1 MEDSKRQTA
10 AQKTSDAISLL
21 IEDHNKVKKLFKEFE
36 GLKKSRTS
44 KDKKSKLVKE
54 ICTELTI
61 HAQVEEE
68 VFYPAVRKAIDDQ
81 DLMDEAEVE
90 HAGAKELISQLEE
103 MSPDEDL
110 YDAKVTVLSEYI
122 DHHVKEEEQEM
133 FPSVKKTKLDLSKLG
148 AEISKLK
155 EELKLELEN
164 SSATKAVPSKKQK
177 SLSR

>member
-1 MEDSKRQTA
+1 
-10 AQKTSDAISLL
+10 
-21 IEDHNKVKKLFKEFE
+21 
-36 GLKKSRTS
+36 
-44 KDKKSKLVKE
+44 
-54 ICTELTI
+54 
-61 HAQVEEE
+61 
-68 VFYPAVRKAIDDQ
+68 
-81 DLMDEAEVE
+81 MDEAEVE

-133 FPSVKKTKLDLSKLG
+133 FPSVKKTKLDMSKLG

-164 SSATKAVPSKKQK
+164 SSATQAVPPKKQK
-177 SLSR
+177 SSSR